1 MATYDEVIEA
11 LRRADEAGNVEDAR
25 NLAEIAQS
33 MRVQQ
38 FPTNELPVKELP
50 QSNALDAE
58 QSPFV
63 LMGDQPPPSM
73 FEYLLNR
80 AKIGLTPSR
89 LISGSALQQ
98 GTFAGAFPTQPELE
112 EFTTEGVQSRL
123 GLKPEMRPATT
134 AQKYLGSF
142 VEGAVDPLNL
152 FGGAGLLSKGVNVV
166 TGGMAG
172 VGGEF
177 GGEVGQQVAGVPGQ
191 ITGGILFSLLS
202 GGGTAKG
209 GQMLF
214 EKGKERFDI
223 KDLDVADLANVEG
236 ISRAKDLVEKALE
249 ADPTLK
255 SRLETIQ
262 KRVQFVT
269 GDKGTLAVSG
279 LDSIAFKTKLEDL
292 AKNDVSFAG
301 ELTKLYSDLKDAI
314 RKKSFELY
322 PAPSAE
328 LPSGKTK
335 IAEVET
341 DYNNRINFIDKQLGK
356 LTTEAN
362 IAGGTKPAEI
372 GTAIQNLVI
381 AKEKAARGAL
391 KPEYESVLG
400 QASKQ
405 GAMLPA
411 QDTQDLLNTA
421 EQLFQGDPWA
431 KQAPLL
437 KLVREQ
443 SSKFKAMRRQAVP
456 TSEGTTLPATTA
468 PDLTMGMDITS
479 LDSLKRRV
487 AQDIRE
493 TRDPNRQDKLRLLQT
508 RVDEAL
514 DNVQNSSGNIVI
526 DFRGEK
532 LPFGQAMSALDNDY
546 YNKVGIPFK
555 DAAAIEKISSSD
567 YAEKISPLIA
577 SSPTALNQFLRVAG
591 DEGVSLAEKSVMSK
605 LYNQSLNK
613 NGFIDPTKLDNL
625 LSKTSTNGGFSDI
638 VDQLPALK
646 QRLSDVGMNA
656 QYLASEKVAIDD
668 AARDART
675 RLGQSFLADY
685 DRNGVEAIVSK
696 ITGSGGIG
704 YRNRLTSDL
713 KKLSSDE
720 QVNVKLAIKNGLVT
734 RMLNSENPLEY
745 LQNNKDAFVSIF
757 GNRHYI
763 RLNALADV
771 SRLAN
776 KVDVDNL
783 QIRPTAVKET
793 SIIERATGGVS
804 AQRLSGIAVNQ
815 IASVFNK
822 GFRILSLIGQAN
834 IDQATKEAHRKLFLD
849 EGGVDAILNAST
861 KIISKKGKEVDLKS
875 AIKPEDLSDFAT
887 ALGMGTLRSGYIG
900 ASTAVSPSQ
909 VVEPV
914 TEPYYQ
920 YSPE

>member
-1 MATYDEVIEA
+1 MATYEEVIEA
-11 LRRADEAGNVEDAR
+11 LRRADAAGNVEDAR
-25 NLAEIAQS
+25 NLAEIANS
-33 MRVQQ
+33 MRVKPSPSEEIKTQ
-38 FPTNELPVKELP
+38 EL
-50 QSNALDAE
+50 
-58 QSPFV
+58 SPFT
-63 LMGDQPPPSM
+63 LIGDQPEPPPSM

-89 LISGSALQQ
+89 LVSGSALQQ

-123 GLKPEMRPATT
+123 GLKPQMRPATT
-134 AQKYLGSF
+134 AQKYIGSF
-142 VEGAVDPLNL
+142 VEGAADFSNL
-152 FGGAGLLSKGVNVV
+152 FGGTGLLAKGVNVA

-172 VGGEF
+172 LGGEF

-236 ISRAKDLVEKALE
+236 LSRAKDLVEKALE

-255 SRLETIQ
+255 ARLEAVQ

-269 GDKGTLAVSG
+269 GEKGALAVSG

-292 AKNDVSFAG
+292 AKNDVAFAG
-301 ELTKLYSDLKDAI
+301 ELNTLYSDLKKAV
-314 RKKSFELY
+314 RKKSSELF
-322 PAPSAE
+322 PAPSGK
-328 LPSGKTK
+328 LPSGVTK
-335 IAEVET
+335 IAEVEA
-341 DYNNRINFIDKQLGK
+341 DYNSRIGFIDKQLNK
-356 LTTEAN
+356 LTAEAN

-372 GTAIQNLVI
+372 GTAIQNLVV
-381 AKEKAARGAL
+381 AKEKAAKNAL
-391 KPEYESVLG
+391 RPEYDSVLG

-405 GAMLPA
+405 GALLPA

-443 SSKFKAMRRQAVP
+443 SSKFKAMRRQPMAGE
-456 TSEGTTLPATTA
+456 TGALATTA

-514 DNVQNSSGNIVI
+514 DKVQNSSGDIVI

-532 LPFGQAMSALDNDY
+532 LPFGQAMSALDTDY
-546 YNKVGIPFK
+546 FNKVGIPFK
-555 DAAAIEKISSSD
+555 DAASIEKITSAD

-577 SSPTALNQFLRVAG
+577 SSPTAMRQFLNVAG
-591 DEGVSLAEKSVMSK
+591 DEGVLLAEKSVMSK
-605 LYNQSLNK
+605 LYNQALNK
-613 NGFIDPTKLDNL
+613 DGFIDPVKLDNL
-625 LSKTSTNGGFSDI
+625 LSKTSTNGGYSDI

-646 QRLSDVGMNA
+646 QRLSNTA
-656 QYLASEKVAIDD
+656 LKSQYLASEKVAIDD
-668 AARDART
+668 AARDAKT
-675 RLGQSFLADY
+675 RLGESFLADY

-696 ITGSGGIG
+696 MTGSGGIG
-704 YRNRLTSDL
+704 YRNRLTTDL

-720 QVNVKLAIKNGLVT
+720 QINAKLAIKNGLVN

-745 LQNNKDAFVSIF
+745 LQENKDAFVSIF

-776 KVDVDNL
+776 KVNVDTL

-793 SIIERATGGVS
+793 SFIERATGGVS

-834 IDQATKEAHRKLFLD
+834 IDQATKDAHRKLFLD
-849 EGGVDAILNAST
+849 EGGVEAILNAST

-920 YSPE
+920 YVPE

>member
-11 LRRADEAGNVEDAR
+11 LRRADAAGNVEDAR
-25 NLAEIAQS
+25 NLAEIANS
-33 MRVQQ
+33 MREKLV
-38 FPTNELPVKELP
+38 PVDSQGE
-50 QSNALDAE
+50 E

-63 LMGDQPPPSM
+63 LIGDQPPPSM
-73 FEYLLNR
+73 FEYLVNR

-89 LISGSALQQ
+89 LVSGSALQQ

-134 AQKYLGSF
+134 AQKYIGSF
-142 VEGAVDPLNL
+142 VEGAADFSNL
-152 FGGAGLLSKGVNVV
+152 FGGVGLLSKGANVV

-191 ITGGILFSLLS
+191 IAGGILFSLLS

-214 EKGKERFDI
+214 DKGKEQFNI

-249 ADPTLK
+249 ADPALRA
-255 SRLETIQ
+255 RLETVQ

-269 GDKGTLAVSG
+269 GDKGALAVSG
-279 LDSIAFKTKLEDL
+279 LDNIAFRTKLEDL
-292 AKNDVSFAG
+292 AKNDVAFAG
-301 ELTKLYSDLKDAI
+301 ELNTLYSDLKNAV
-314 RKKSFELY
+314 RKKSSELY
-322 PAPSAE
+322 PAPSGE
-328 LPSGKTK
+328 LPSGATK

-341 DYNNRINFIDKQLGK
+341 DYNSRIGFIDKQLNK
-356 LTTEAN
+356 LTAETN

-381 AKEKAARGAL
+381 SKEKAARNALRPEYDSVLTQASGQGAL
-391 KPEYESVLG
+391 
-400 QASKQ
+400 
-405 GAMLPA
+405 LPA

-443 SSKFKAMRRQAVP
+443 SSKFKAMRRQAMP
-456 TSEGTTLPATTA
+456 TAEGTTLPATTA

-514 DNVQNSSGNIVI
+514 DKVQNSNGNIVI

-532 LPFGQAMSALDNDY
+532 LPFGQAMTALDTDY

-555 DAAAIEKISSSD
+555 DAAAIEKITSAD

-577 SSPTALNQFLRVAG
+577 SSPTAMRQFLNVAG
-591 DEGVSLAEKSVMSK
+591 EQGTSLAEKSVMSK
-605 LYNQSLNK
+605 LYNQALNK
-613 NGFIDPTKLDNL
+613 NGFIDPAKLDNL
-625 LSKTSTNGGFSDI
+625 LTKTSNNGGYSDI
-638 VDQLPALK
+638 IDQLPALK
-646 QRLSDVGMNA
+646 KRLSDTGLKA

-668 AARDART
+668 AASDAKT

-685 DRNGVEAIVSK
+685 ERNGVDAIVSK
-696 ITGSGGIG
+696 MTGSGGIG
-704 YRNRLTSDL
+704 YRNRLTTDL

-720 QVNVKLAIKNGLVT
+720 QINAKLAIKNGLVT

-745 LQNNKDAFVSIF
+745 LQENKDAFVSIF

-776 KVDVDNL
+776 KVNVESL

-804 AQRLSGIAVNQ
+804 AQRLSSIAVNQ
-815 IASVFNK
+815 ISSVFNK
-822 GFRILSLIGQAN
+822 GFRILSLIGQSN
-834 IDQATKEAHRKLFLD
+834 IDQATKDAHRKLFLD

-875 AIKPEDLSDFAT
+875 IIKPEDLSDFAT

-920 YSPE
+920 FSPE

>member
-11 LRRADEAGNVEDAR
+11 LRRADAAGNVEDAR
-25 NLAEIAQS
+25 NLAEIANS
-33 MRVQQ
+33 MREKLV
-38 FPTNELPVKELP
+38 PVDSQGE
-50 QSNALDAE
+50 E

-63 LMGDQPPPSM
+63 LIGDQPPPSM
-73 FEYLLNR
+73 FEYLVNR

-89 LISGSALQQ
+89 LVSGSALQQ

-123 GLKPEMRPATT
+123 GLKPQMRPATT
-134 AQKYLGSF
+134 TQKYLGAF

-152 FGGAGLLSKGVNVV
+152 FGGTGLLSKGVNLA
-166 TGGMAG
+166 TGGMAS

-191 ITGGILFSLLS
+191 IASGILFSLIS

-249 ADPTLK
+249 ADPALRA
-255 SRLETIQ
+255 RLETVQ

-269 GDKGTLAVSG
+269 GDKGALAVSG
-279 LDSIAFKTKLEDL
+279 LDNIAFKTKLEDL
-292 AKNDVSFAG
+292 AKNDVAFAG
-301 ELTKLYSDLKDAI
+301 ELKTLYSDLKNAV
-314 RKKSFELY
+314 RKRSSELY
-322 PAPSAE
+322 PAPSGE
-328 LPSGKTK
+328 LPSGATK

-341 DYNNRINFIDKQLGK
+341 DYNSRIGFIDKQLNK
-356 LTTEAN
+356 LTAETN
-362 IAGGTKPAEI
+362 IAGGTKPVEI

-381 AKEKAARGAL
+381 SKEKAARNAL
-391 KPEYESVLG
+391 RPEYESVLG
-400 QASKQ
+400 QASNQ
-405 GAMLPA
+405 GALLPA
-411 QDTQDLLNTA
+411 QDTQDLLRTA
-421 EQLFQGDPWA
+421 ENLFQSDPWA
-431 KQAPLL
+431 KEAPLL

-456 TSEGTTLPATTA
+456 TAEGTTLPATSA

-493 TRDPNRQDKLRLLQT
+493 VRDANRQDKLRSFQT
-508 RVDEAL
+508 KIDEAL
-514 DNVQNSSGNIVI
+514 DKVQNSSGNILI

-532 LPFGQAMSALDNDY
+532 LPFGQAMTALDTDY

-555 DAAAIEKISSSD
+555 DAAAIEKITSAD

-577 SSPTALNQFLRVAG
+577 SSPTAMRQFLNVAG
-591 DEGVSLAEKSVMSK
+591 EQGTSLAEKSVMSK
-605 LYNQSLNK
+605 LYNQALNK
-613 NGFIDPTKLDNL
+613 NGFIDPAKLDNL
-625 LSKTSTNGGFSDI
+625 LTKTSNNGGYSDI
-638 VDQLPALK
+638 IDQLPALK
-646 QRLSDVGMNA
+646 KRLSDTGLKA

-668 AARDART
+668 AASDAKT

-685 DRNGVEAIVSK
+685 ERNGVDAIVSK
-696 ITGSGGIG
+696 MTGSGGIG
-704 YRNRLTSDL
+704 YRNRLTTDL

-720 QVNVKLAIKNGLVT
+720 QINAKLAIKNGLVT

-745 LQNNKDAFVSIF
+745 LQENKDAFVSIF

-776 KVDVDNL
+776 KVNVESL

-804 AQRLSGIAVNQ
+804 AQRLSSIAVNQ

-834 IDQATKEAHRKLFLD
+834 IDQATKDAHRKLFLD

-875 AIKPEDLSDFAT
+875 VIKPEDLSDFAT

-900 ASTAVSPSQ
+900 ASTAVSPSE

-920 YSPE
+920 FSPE

>member
-11 LRRADEAGNVEDAR
+11 LRRADAAGNVEDAR
-25 NLAEIAQS
+25 NLAEIANS
-33 MRVQQ
+33 MREKIV
-38 FPTNELPVKELP
+38 PVDSQGE
-50 QSNALDAE
+50 E

-73 FEYLLNR
+73 LDYLFEK
-80 AKIGLTPSR
+80 AKLGFTSTPAR
-89 LISGSALQQ
+89 LASGSAMQQ

-112 EFTTEGVQSRL
+112 LTTENIQTGL
-123 GLKPEMRPATT
+123 GLKPQIRPAST
-134 AQKYLGSF
+134 AQRYFGAV
-142 VEGAVDPLNL
+142 VEGGADITGL
-152 FGGAGLLSKGVNVV
+152 FGKAKALNAL

-172 VGGEF
+172 GGGEF
-177 GGEVGQQVAGVPGQ
+177 GGEIGQQVAGVPGQ

-236 ISRAKDLVEKALE
+236 LSRAKDLVEKALE
-249 ADPTLK
+249 ADPTLR
-255 SRLETIQ
+255 SRLDTVQ

-269 GDKGTLAVSG
+269 GDKGALAVSG
-279 LDSIAFKTKLEDL
+279 LDNIAFRTKLEDL
-292 AKNDVSFAG
+292 AKNDVAFAG
-301 ELTKLYSDLKDAI
+301 ELNTLYSDLKNAV
-314 RKKSFELY
+314 RKKASELY
-322 PAPSAE
+322 PASSTE
-328 LPSGKTK
+328 LPSAKAK

-341 DYNNRINFIDKQLGK
+341 DYNSRIGFIDKQLNK
-356 LTTEAN
+356 LTAEAN
-362 IAGGTKPAEI
+362 IVGGTKPVEI

-381 AKEKAARGAL
+381 AREKSARNALRPEYDSVLTQASGQGAL
-391 KPEYESVLG
+391 
-400 QASKQ
+400 
-405 GAMLPA
+405 LPA

-456 TSEGTTLPATTA
+456 TAEGTTLPATTA

-514 DNVQNSSGNIVI
+514 DKVQNSSGNIVI
-526 DFRGEK
+526 DFRGKK
-532 LPFGQAMSALDNDY
+532 LPFGQAMTALDTDY

-555 DAAAIEKISSSD
+555 DAAAIEKITSVD

-577 SSPTALNQFLRVAG
+577 SSPTAMRQFLNVAG
-591 DEGVSLAEKSVMSK
+591 EEGTSLAEKSVMSK
-605 LYNQSLNK
+605 LYNQALNK
-613 NGFIDPTKLDNL
+613 NGFIDPAKLDNL
-625 LSKTSTNGGFSDI
+625 LTKTSNNGGYSDI
-638 VDQLPALK
+638 IDQLPALK
-646 QRLSDVGMNA
+646 QRLSDVGLKA
-656 QYLASEKVAIDD
+656 QYLSSEKVAIDD
-668 AARDART
+668 AAREAKT
-675 RLGQSFLADY
+675 RLGQGFLADY
-685 DRNGVEAIVSK
+685 DSMGVDGIVSK
-696 ITGSGGIG
+696 MTSSTGKG
-704 YRNRLTSDL
+704 YRNKLTTDL
-713 KKLSSDE
+713 NKLSSDE
-720 QVNVKLAIKNGLVT
+720 QINTKLALRNGLVT
-734 RMLNSENPLEY
+734 RMLDAENPLQY
-745 LQNNKDAFVSIF
+745 LEGNKDAFVSMF
-757 GNRHYI
+757 GQKHYNN
-763 RLNALADV
+763 LTALADV

-776 KVDVDNL
+776 KVDVEKL
-783 QIRPTAVKET
+783 PIRAAAVKET
-793 SIIERATGGVS
+793 SALERATGGVS
-804 AQRLSGIAVNQ
+804 VQRLSGIAVNQ

-834 IDQATKEAHRKLFLD
+834 IDQATKDAHRKLFLD

-861 KIISKKGKEVDLKS
+861 KIISKKGKEVDFKS
-875 AIKPEDLSDFAT
+875 VIKPEDLSDFAT

-920 YSPE
+920 YVPE

>member
-1 MATYDEVIEA
+1 
-11 LRRADEAGNVEDAR
+11 
-25 NLAEIAQS
+25 
-33 MRVQQ
+33 
-38 FPTNELPVKELP
+38 
-50 QSNALDAE
+50 
-58 QSPFV
+58 
-63 LMGDQPPPSM
+63 
-73 FEYLLNR
+73 
-80 AKIGLTPSR
+80 
-89 LISGSALQQ
+89 
-98 GTFAGAFPTQPELE
+98 
-112 EFTTEGVQSRL
+112 
-123 GLKPEMRPATT
+123 MRPATT
-134 AQKYLGSF
+134 TQKYLGSF

-223 KDLDVADLANVEG
+223 KDVDVADLANVEG

-362 IAGGTKPAEI
+362 IAGGTKPTEI

-391 KPEYESVLG
+391 KPEYESVLS

-456 TSEGTTLPATTA
+456 TAEGTTLPATTA

-508 RVDEAL
+508 KVDEAL

-720 QVNVKLAIKNGLVT
+720 QINAKLAIKNGLVT

-776 KVDVDNL
+776 KVNVDNL

-834 IDQATKEAHRKLFLD
+834 IDQATKDAHRKLFLD

-920 YSPE
+920 FSPE

>member
-11 LRRADEAGNVEDAR
+11 LRRADAAGNVEDAR
-25 NLAEIAQS
+25 NLAEIANS
-33 MRVQQ
+33 MREKIV
-38 FPTNELPVKELP
+38 PVDSQGE
-50 QSNALDAE
+50 E

-73 FEYLLNR
+73 LDYLFEK
-80 AKIGLTPSR
+80 AKLGFTSTPAR
-89 LISGSALQQ
+89 LASGSAMQQ

-112 EFTTEGVQSRL
+112 LTTENIQTGL
-123 GLKPEMRPATT
+123 GLKPQIRPAST
-134 AQKYLGSF
+134 AQRYFGAV
-142 VEGAVDPLNL
+142 VEGGADITGL
-152 FGGAGLLSKGVNVV
+152 FGKAKALNAL

-172 VGGEF
+172 GGGEF
-177 GGEVGQQVAGVPGQ
+177 GGEIGQQVAGVPGQ

-236 ISRAKDLVEKALE
+236 LSRAKDLVEKALE
-249 ADPTLK
+249 ADPTLR
-255 SRLETIQ
+255 SRLDTVQ

-269 GDKGTLAVSG
+269 GDKGALAVSG
-279 LDSIAFKTKLEDL
+279 LDNIAFRTKLEDL
-292 AKNDVSFAG
+292 AKNDVAFAG
-301 ELTKLYSDLKDAI
+301 ELNTLYSDLKNAV
-314 RKKSFELY
+314 RKKASELY
-322 PAPSAE
+322 PASSTE
-328 LPSGKTK
+328 LPSAKAK

-341 DYNNRINFIDKQLGK
+341 DYNSRIGFIDKQLNK
-356 LTTEAN
+356 LTAEAN
-362 IAGGTKPAEI
+362 IVGGTKPVEI

-381 AKEKAARGAL
+381 AREKSARNALRPEYDSVLTQASGQGAL
-391 KPEYESVLG
+391 
-400 QASKQ
+400 
-405 GAMLPA
+405 LPA

-456 TSEGTTLPATTA
+456 TAEGTTLPATTA

-514 DNVQNSSGNIVI
+514 DKVQNSSGNIVI

-532 LPFGQAMSALDNDY
+532 LPFGQAMTALDTDY

-555 DAAAIEKISSSD
+555 DAAAIEKITSVD

-577 SSPTALNQFLRVAG
+577 SSPTAMRQFLNVAG
-591 DEGVSLAEKSVMSK
+591 EEGTSLAEKSVMSK
-605 LYNQSLNK
+605 LYNQALNK
-613 NGFIDPTKLDNL
+613 NGFIDPAKLDNL
-625 LSKTSTNGGFSDI
+625 LTKTSNNGGYSDI
-638 VDQLPALK
+638 IDQLPALK
-646 QRLSDVGMNA
+646 QRLSDVGLKA
-656 QYLASEKVAIDD
+656 QYLSSEKVAIDD
-668 AARDART
+668 AAREAKT
-675 RLGQSFLADY
+675 RLGQGFLADY
-685 DRNGVEAIVSK
+685 DSMGVDGIVSK
-696 ITGSGGIG
+696 MTSSTGKG
-704 YRNRLTSDL
+704 YRNKLTTDL
-713 KKLSSDE
+713 NKLSSDE
-720 QVNVKLAIKNGLVT
+720 QINTKLALRNGLVT
-734 RMLNSENPLEY
+734 RMLDAENPLQY
-745 LQNNKDAFVSIF
+745 LEGNKDAFVSMF
-757 GNRHYI
+757 GQKHYNN
-763 RLNALADV
+763 LTALADV

-776 KVDVDNL
+776 KVDVEKL
-783 QIRPTAVKET
+783 PIRAAAVKET
-793 SIIERATGGVS
+793 SALERATGGVS
-804 AQRLSGIAVNQ
+804 VQRLSGIAVNQ

-834 IDQATKEAHRKLFLD
+834 IDQATKDAHRKLFLD
-849 EGGVDAILNAST
+849 ENGVDKILNTST
-861 KIISKKGKEVDLKS
+861 KILSKKGEEVDLKS
-875 AIKPEDLSDFAT
+875 FVKPEDLSDFGQ
-887 ALGMGTLRSGYIG
+887 ALGMGALRSGYFG
-900 ASTAVSPSQ
+900 GSTAISPSQ
-909 VVEPV
+909 VVEPN

-920 YSPE
+920 YTPQ

>member
-134 AQKYLGSF
+134 TQKYLGSF

-177 GGEVGQQVAGVPGQ
+177 GGEIGQQVAGVPGQ

-214 EKGKERFDI
+214 EKGKEKFDI

-279 LDSIAFKTKLEDL
+279 LDSIAFRTKLEDL
-292 AKNDVSFAG
+292 AKNDVAFAG
-301 ELTKLYSDLKDAI
+301 ELNKLYSDLKDAV
-314 RKKSFELY
+314 RKRASEIY

-328 LPSGKTK
+328 LPSGKAK

-356 LTTEAN
+356 LTAEAN

-381 AKEKAARGAL
+381 AREKAARNAL
-391 KPEYESVLG
+391 SPEYDSVLS

-405 GAMLPA
+405 GALLPA
-411 QDTQDLLNTA
+411 QETQDLLNTA
-421 EQLFQGDPWA
+421 QELFQGDPWA

-437 KLVREQ
+437 KLVRDQ
-443 SSKFKAMRRQAVP
+443 ASKFKAMRSQPMAGEAGAV
-456 TSEGTTLPATTA
+456 ATTA

-514 DNVQNSSGNIVI
+514 DKVQNSSGNILI
-526 DFRGEK
+526 DFRGKK
-532 LPFGQAMSALDNDY
+532 LPFGQAMNNLDTDY
-546 YNKVGIPFK
+546 FNKVGIPFK
-555 DAAAIEKISSSD
+555 DAAAIEKISSAD

-577 SSPTALNQFLRVAG
+577 SSPTALKQFLNVSG
-591 DEGVSLAEKSVMSK
+591 NEGVSLAEKSVMSK

-613 NGFIDPTKLDNL
+613 NGFIDPAKLDNL

-646 QRLSDVGMNA
+646 QRLSDVGLKA

-720 QVNVKLAIKNGLVT
+720 QINAKLAIKNGLVT

-776 KVDVDNL
+776 KVNVDNL

-834 IDQATKEAHRKLFLD
+834 IDQATKDAHRKLFLD

-920 YSPE
+920 FSPE

>member
-11 LRRADEAGNVEDAR
+11 LRRADAAGNVEDAR
-25 NLAEIAQS
+25 NLAEIANS
-33 MRVQQ
+33 MREKLV
-38 FPTNELPVKELP
+38 PVDSQGE
-50 QSNALDAE
+50 E

-63 LMGDQPPPSM
+63 LIGDQPPPSM
-73 FEYLLNR
+73 FEYLVNR

-89 LISGSALQQ
+89 LVSGSALQQ

-134 AQKYLGSF
+134 AQKYIGSF
-142 VEGAVDPLNL
+142 VEGAADFSNL
-152 FGGAGLLSKGVNVV
+152 FGGVGLLSKGANVV

-191 ITGGILFSLLS
+191 IAGGILFSLLS

-214 EKGKERFDI
+214 DKGKEQFNI

-249 ADPTLK
+249 ADPALRA
-255 SRLETIQ
+255 RLETVQ

-269 GDKGTLAVSG
+269 GDKGALAVSG
-279 LDSIAFKTKLEDL
+279 LDNIAFRTKLEDL
-292 AKNDVSFAG
+292 AKNDVAFAG
-301 ELTKLYSDLKDAI
+301 ELNTLYSDLKNAV
-314 RKKSFELY
+314 RKKSSELY
-322 PAPSAE
+322 PAPSGE
-328 LPSGKTK
+328 LPSGATK

-341 DYNNRINFIDKQLGK
+341 DYNSRIGFIDKQLNK
-356 LTTEAN
+356 LTAETN

-381 AKEKAARGAL
+381 SKEKAARNALRPEYDSVLTQASGQGAL
-391 KPEYESVLG
+391 
-400 QASKQ
+400 
-405 GAMLPA
+405 LPA

-443 SSKFKAMRRQAVP
+443 SSKFKAMRRQAMP
-456 TSEGTTLPATTA
+456 TAEGTTLPATTA

-514 DNVQNSSGNIVI
+514 DKVQNSNGNIVI

-532 LPFGQAMSALDNDY
+532 LPFGQAMTALDTDY

-555 DAAAIEKISSSD
+555 DAAAIEKITSAD

-577 SSPTALNQFLRVAG
+577 SSPTAMRQFLNVAG
-591 DEGVSLAEKSVMSK
+591 EQGTSLAEKSVMSK
-605 LYNQSLNK
+605 LYNQALNK
-613 NGFIDPTKLDNL
+613 NGFIDPAKLDNL
-625 LSKTSTNGGFSDI
+625 LTKTSNNGGYSDI
-638 VDQLPALK
+638 IDQLPALK
-646 QRLSDVGMNA
+646 KRLSDTGLKA

-668 AARDART
+668 AASDAKT

-685 DRNGVEAIVSK
+685 ERNGVDAIVSK
-696 ITGSGGIG
+696 MTGSGGIG
-704 YRNRLTSDL
+704 YRNRLTTDL

-720 QVNVKLAIKNGLVT
+720 QINAKLAIKNGLVT

-745 LQNNKDAFVSIF
+745 LQENKDAFVSIF

-776 KVDVDNL
+776 KVNVESL

-815 IASVFNK
+815 ISSVFNK
-822 GFRILSLIGQAN
+822 GFRILSLIGQSN
-834 IDQATKEAHRKLFLD
+834 IDQATKDAHRKLFLD

-875 AIKPEDLSDFAT
+875 IIKPEDLSDFAT

-920 YSPE
+920 FSPE

>member
-11 LRRADEAGNVEDAR
+11 LRRADAAGNEEDAR
-25 NLAEIAQS
+25 SLAEIANS
-33 MRVQQ
+33 MKVQQ
-38 FPTNELPVKELP
+38 TPAKEMNVEDLPPAELTFPTDIQPSP
-50 QSNALDAE
+50 TMLDY
-58 QSPFV
+58 
-63 LMGDQPPPSM
+63 L
-73 FEYLLNR
+73 FEK
-80 AKIGLTPSR
+80 AKLGFTTTPAR
-89 LISGSALQQ
+89 LASGSALQQ

-112 EFTTEGVQSRL
+112 SLTTEGVQRAL
-123 GLKPEMRPATT
+123 GLNPDIRPASK
-134 AQKYLGSF
+134 AQRYLGAV
-142 VEGAVDPLNL
+142 VEGGADITGL
-152 FGGAGLLSKGVNVV
+152 FGKAKALNVL

-172 VGGEF
+172 GGGEF

-191 ITGGILFSLLS
+191 IAGGLVFSLLS
-202 GGGTAKG
+202 GGGAAKG
-209 GQMLF
+209 GQLLF
-214 EKGKERFDI
+214 EKGKQRFDI

-249 ADPTLK
+249 ADPTLR

-269 GDKGTLAVSG
+269 GDKGALAVSG
-279 LDSIAFKTKLEDL
+279 LDNIAFRTKLEDL
-292 AKNDVSFAG
+292 AKNDVAFAG
-301 ELTKLYSDLKDAI
+301 ELNKLYSDLKGAV
-314 RKKSFELY
+314 RKRASEIY

-328 LPSGKTK
+328 LPSGKAK

-356 LTTEAN
+356 LTAEAN
-362 IAGGTKPAEI
+362 IAGGTKPTEI

-381 AKEKAARGAL
+381 AKEKAARNAL
-391 KPEYESVLG
+391 SPEYDSVLS

-405 GAMLPA
+405 GALLPA
-411 QDTQDLLNTA
+411 QETQDLLNTA
-421 EQLFQGDPWA
+421 QELFQGDPWA

-437 KLVREQ
+437 KLVRDQ
-443 SSKFKAMRRQAVP
+443 ASKFKAMRRQPMAGE
-456 TSEGTTLPATTA
+456 TGAIATTA

-514 DNVQNSSGNIVI
+514 DKVQNSSGNILI

-532 LPFGQAMSALDNDY
+532 LPFGQAMNNLDTDY
-546 YNKVGIPFK
+546 FNKVGIPFK
-555 DAAAIEKISSSD
+555 DAAAIEKISSAD

-577 SSPTALNQFLRVAG
+577 SSPTALKQFLNVSG
-591 DEGVSLAEKSVMSK
+591 NEGVSLAEKSVMSK

-613 NGFIDPTKLDNL
+613 NGFIDPAKLDNL

-646 QRLSDVGMNA
+646 QRLSDVGMKA

-668 AARDART
+668 AAKDART
-675 RLGQSFLADY
+675 RLGQSFLSDY
-685 DRNGVEAIVSK
+685 DSMGVDGIVSK
-696 ITGSGGIG
+696 MTSPTGKG
-704 YRNRLTSDL
+704 YRNKLITDL
-713 KKLSSDE
+713 NKLPSDE
-720 QVNVKLAIKNGLVT
+720 QINTKLALRNGLVT
-734 RMLNSENPLEY
+734 RMLDSENPINYLES
-745 LQNNKDAFVSIF
+745 NKDAFVSVF
-757 GNRHYI
+757 GKKHYDS
-763 RLNALADV
+763 LTALADV

-776 KVDVDNL
+776 KVDVEKL
-783 QIRPTAVKET
+783 PIRAAAVKET
-793 SIIERATGGVS
+793 SALERATGGVNP
-804 AQRLSGIAVNQ
+804 QRIAGIAVNQ

-822 GFRILSLIGQAN
+822 GFRILSLIGQSN
-834 IDQATKEAHRKLFLD
+834 IDQATKDAHRKLFLD

-861 KIISKKGKEVDLKS
+861 KIISKKGKEIDFKS
-875 AIKPEDLSDFAT
+875 MIKPEDLSDFAT
-887 ALGMGTLRSGYIG
+887 ALGMGALRTGYIG

-920 YSPE
+920 YAPE

>member
-11 LRRADEAGNVEDAR
+11 LRRADAAGNVEDAR
-25 NLAEIAQS
+25 NLAEIANS
-33 MRVQQ
+33 MREKLV
-38 FPTNELPVKELP
+38 PVDSQGE
-50 QSNALDAE
+50 E

-73 FEYLLNR
+73 FEYLVNR

-89 LISGSALQQ
+89 LVSGSALQQ

-123 GLKPEMRPATT
+123 GLKPEMRPATST
-134 AQKYLGSF
+134 QKYLGAF

-152 FGGAGLLSKGVNVV
+152 FGGTGLLSKGVNVA

-236 ISRAKDLVEKALE
+236 LSRAKDLVEKALE
-249 ADPTLK
+249 ADPTLRA
-255 SRLETIQ
+255 RLDTVQ

-269 GDKGTLAVSG
+269 GNKGALAVSG
-279 LDSIAFKTKLEDL
+279 LDNIAFRTKLEDL
-292 AKNDVSFAG
+292 AKNDVAFAG
-301 ELTKLYSDLKDAI
+301 ELNTLYSDLKNAV
-314 RKKSFELY
+314 RKKASELY
-322 PAPSAE
+322 PAPSGN
-328 LPSGKTK
+328 LPSGTAK
-335 IAEVET
+335 ISEVET
-341 DYNNRINFIDKQLGK
+341 DYNSRINFIDNQLNK
-356 LTTEAN
+356 LTAEAN
-362 IAGGTKPAEI
+362 IAGGTKPVEI

-381 AKEKAARGAL
+381 AREKSARNALRPEYDSVLTQASGQGAL
-391 KPEYESVLG
+391 
-400 QASKQ
+400 
-405 GAMLPA
+405 LPA

-456 TSEGTTLPATTA
+456 TAEGTTLPATIA

-514 DNVQNSSGNIVI
+514 DKVQNSSGNIVI

-532 LPFGQAMSALDNDY
+532 LPFGQAMTALDTDY

-555 DAAAIEKISSSD
+555 DAAAIEKITSAD

-577 SSPTALNQFLRVAG
+577 SSPTSMRQFLNVAG
-591 DEGVSLAEKSVMSK
+591 EEGISLAEKSVMSK
-605 LYNQSLNK
+605 LYNQALNK
-613 NGFIDPTKLDNL
+613 NGFIDPAKLDNL
-625 LSKTSTNGGFSDI
+625 LTKTSNNGGYSDI
-638 VDQLPALK
+638 IDQLPALK
-646 QRLSDVGMNA
+646 QRLSDVGLKA
-656 QYLASEKVAIDD
+656 QYLSSEKVAIDD
-668 AARDART
+668 AARDAKT

-685 DRNGVEAIVSK
+685 DRNGVDAIVSK
-696 ITGSGGIG
+696 MTGSEGIS
-704 YRNRLTSDL
+704 YRNRLTTDL

-720 QVNVKLAIKNGLVT
+720 QINAKLALRNGLVT
-734 RMLNSENPLEY
+734 RMLDAENPLQY
-745 LQNNKDAFVSIF
+745 LQGNKDAFVSMF
-757 GNRHYI
+757 GKKHYDN
-763 RLNALADV
+763 LTALADV

-776 KVDVDNL
+776 KVDVEKL
-783 QIRPTAVKET
+783 PIRAAAVKET
-793 SIIERATGGVS
+793 SALERATGGVS
-804 AQRLSGIAVNQ
+804 VQRLSGIAVNQ

-834 IDQATKEAHRKLFLD
+834 IDQATKDAHRKLFLD

-861 KIISKKGKEVDLKS
+861 KIISKKGKEVDFKS
-875 AIKPEDLSDFAT
+875 MIKPEDLSDFAT

-900 ASTAVSPSQ
+900 ASTAVSPSE

-914 TEPYYQ
+914 TEPYFQ
-920 YSPE
+920 YVPE

>member
-11 LRRADEAGNVEDAR
+11 LRRADAAGNEEDAR
-25 NLAEIAQS
+25 SLAEIAQS

-134 AQKYLGSF
+134 TQKYLGSF

-456 TSEGTTLPATTA
+456 TAEGTTLPATTA

-745 LQNNKDAFVSIF
+745 LQDNKDAFVSIF

-776 KVDVDNL
+776 KVNVDEL

-793 SIIERATGGVS
+793 SFIERATGGVS

-834 IDQATKEAHRKLFLD
+834 IDQATKDAHRKLFLD

-875 AIKPEDLSDFAT
+875 VIKPEDLSDFAT

-920 YSPE
+920 YVPE

>member
-11 LRRADEAGNVEDAR
+11 LRRADAAGNVEDAR
-25 NLAEIAQS
+25 NLAEIANS
-33 MRVQQ
+33 MREKIV
-38 FPTNELPVKELP
+38 PVDSQGE
-50 QSNALDAE
+50 E

-73 FEYLLNR
+73 LDYLFEK
-80 AKIGLTPSR
+80 AKLGFTSTPAR
-89 LISGSALQQ
+89 LASGSAMQQ

-112 EFTTEGVQSRL
+112 LTTENIQTGL
-123 GLKPEMRPATT
+123 GLKPQIRPAST
-134 AQKYLGSF
+134 AQRYFGAV
-142 VEGAVDPLNL
+142 VEGGADITGL
-152 FGGAGLLSKGVNVV
+152 FGKAKALNAL

-172 VGGEF
+172 GGGEF
-177 GGEVGQQVAGVPGQ
+177 GGEIGQQVAGVPGQ

-236 ISRAKDLVEKALE
+236 LSRAKDLVEKALE
-249 ADPTLK
+249 ADPTLR
-255 SRLETIQ
+255 SRLDTVQ

-269 GDKGTLAVSG
+269 GDKGALAVSG
-279 LDSIAFKTKLEDL
+279 LDNIAFRTKLEDL
-292 AKNDVSFAG
+292 AKNDVAFAG
-301 ELTKLYSDLKDAI
+301 ELNTLYSDLKNAV
-314 RKKSFELY
+314 RKKASELY
-322 PAPSAE
+322 PASSTE
-328 LPSGKTK
+328 LPSAKAK

-341 DYNNRINFIDKQLGK
+341 DYNSRIGFIDKQLNK
-356 LTTEAN
+356 LTAEAN
-362 IAGGTKPAEI
+362 IVGGTKPVEI

-381 AKEKAARGAL
+381 AREKSARNALRPEYDSVLTQASGQGAL
-391 KPEYESVLG
+391 
-400 QASKQ
+400 
-405 GAMLPA
+405 LPA

-456 TSEGTTLPATTA
+456 TAEGTTLPATTA

-514 DNVQNSSGNIVI
+514 DKVQNSSGNIVI

-532 LPFGQAMSALDNDY
+532 LPFGQAMTALDTDY

-555 DAAAIEKISSSD
+555 DAAAIEKITSVD

-577 SSPTALNQFLRVAG
+577 SSPTAMRQFLNVAG
-591 DEGVSLAEKSVMSK
+591 EEGTSLAEKSVMSK
-605 LYNQSLNK
+605 LYNQALNK
-613 NGFIDPTKLDNL
+613 NGFIDPAKLDNL
-625 LSKTSTNGGFSDI
+625 LTKTSNNGGYSDI
-638 VDQLPALK
+638 IDQLPALK
-646 QRLSDVGMNA
+646 QRLSDVGLKA
-656 QYLASEKVAIDD
+656 QYLSSEKVAIDD
-668 AARDART
+668 AAREAKT
-675 RLGQSFLADY
+675 RLGQGFLADY
-685 DRNGVEAIVSK
+685 DSMGVDGIVSK
-696 ITGSGGIG
+696 MTSSTGKG
-704 YRNRLTSDL
+704 YRNKLTTDL
-713 KKLSSDE
+713 NKLSSDE
-720 QVNVKLAIKNGLVT
+720 QINTKLALRNGLVT
-734 RMLNSENPLEY
+734 RMLDAENPLQY
-745 LQNNKDAFVSIF
+745 LEGNKDAFVSMF
-757 GNRHYI
+757 GQKHYNN
-763 RLNALADV
+763 LTALADV

-776 KVDVDNL
+776 KVDVEKL
-783 QIRPTAVKET
+783 PIRAAAVKET
-793 SIIERATGGVS
+793 SALERATGGVS
-804 AQRLSGIAVNQ
+804 VQRLSGIAVNQ

-834 IDQATKEAHRKLFLD
+834 IDQATKDAHRKLFLD

-861 KIISKKGKEVDLKS
+861 KIISKKGKEVDFKS
-875 AIKPEDLSDFAT
+875 VIKPEDLSDFAT

-920 YSPE
+920 YVPE

>member
-1 MATYDEVIEA
+1 MATYEEVIEA
-11 LRRADEAGNVEDAR
+11 LRRADAAGNEEDAR
-25 NLAEIAQS
+25 NLAEIANS
-33 MRVQQ
+33 MRVK
-38 FPTNELPVKELP
+38 PSPSEELKTQEL
-50 QSNALDAE
+50 
-58 QSPFV
+58 SPFT
-63 LMGDQPPPSM
+63 LIGDQPEPPPSM
-73 FEYLLNR
+73 LDYLLEK
-80 AKIGLTPSR
+80 AKLGFTSTPAR
-89 LISGSALQQ
+89 LAAGSALQQ

-112 EFTTEGVQSRL
+112 ALTTEGIQTGL
-123 GLKPEMRPATT
+123 GLKPQIRPAST
-134 AQKYLGSF
+134 AQRYLGAV
-142 VEGAVDPLNL
+142 VEGASDITGL
-152 FGGAGLLSKGVNVV
+152 FGKAKALNVI

-172 VGGEF
+172 GGGEF

-236 ISRAKDLVEKALE
+236 LSRAKDLVEKALE

-255 SRLETIQ
+255 ARLEAVQ
-262 KRVQFVT
+262 KRVRFVT
-269 GDKGTLAVSG
+269 GDKGALAVSG
-279 LDSIAFKTKLEDL
+279 LDNIAFRTKLEDL
-292 AKNDVSFAG
+292 AKNDVAFAG
-301 ELTKLYSDLKDAI
+301 ELNTLYSDLKQAV
-314 RKKSFELY
+314 RKKASELY
-322 PAPSAE
+322 PAPNVE
-328 LPSGKTK
+328 LPSGKAK
-335 IAEVET
+335 IAEAET
-341 DYNNRINFIDKQLGK
+341 DYNNRINFIDNQLNK
-356 LTTEAN
+356 LTADAN

-372 GTAIQNLVI
+372 GTAIQNLVV
-381 AKEKAARGAL
+381 AKEKAAKNAL
-391 KPEYESVLG
+391 RPEYDSVLG

-405 GAMLPA
+405 GALLPA

-443 SSKFKAMRRQAVP
+443 SSKFKAMRRQPMAG
-456 TSEGTTLPATTA
+456 EAGALATTA

-514 DNVQNSSGNIVI
+514 DKVQNFSGNIVI

-532 LPFGQAMSALDNDY
+532 LPFGQAMSALDTDY
-546 YNKVGIPFK
+546 FNKVGIPFK
-555 DAAAIEKISSSD
+555 DAASIEKITSAD

-577 SSPTALNQFLRVAG
+577 SSPTAMRQFLNVAG

-605 LYNQSLNK
+605 LYNQALNK
-613 NGFIDPTKLDNL
+613 DGFIDPAKLDNL
-625 LSKTSTNGGFSDI
+625 LSKTSTNGGYSDI

-646 QRLSDVGMNA
+646 QRLSNTA
-656 QYLASEKVAIDD
+656 LKSQYLASEKVAIDD
-668 AARDART
+668 AAKDART
-675 RLGQSFLADY
+675 RLGQSFLSDY
-685 DRNGVEAIVSK
+685 DSMGVDGIVTK
-696 ITGSGGIG
+696 ITSSTGKG
-704 YRNRLTSDL
+704 YRNKLTTDL
-713 KKLSSDE
+713 NKLSSDE
-720 QVNVKLAIKNGLVT
+720 QVNAKLAIKNGLVT
-734 RMLNSENPLEY
+734 RMLNSENPLQY
-745 LQNNKDAFVSIF
+745 LQDNKDAFVSIF

-776 KVDVDNL
+776 KVNVDEL

-793 SIIERATGGVS
+793 SFIERATGGVS

-834 IDQATKEAHRKLFLD
+834 IDQATKDAHRKLFLD

-875 AIKPEDLSDFAT
+875 VIKPEDLSDFAT

-920 YSPE
+920 YVPE

>member
-11 LRRADEAGNVEDAR
+11 LRRADAAGNVEDAR
-25 NLAEIAQS
+25 NLAEIANS
-33 MRVQQ
+33 MREQLV
-38 FPTNELPVKELP
+38 PVDFQGE
-50 QSNALDAE
+50 E

-63 LMGDQPPPSM
+63 LIGDQPPPSM
-73 FEYLLNR
+73 FEYLVNR

-89 LISGSALQQ
+89 LVSGSALQQ

-123 GLKPEMRPATT
+123 GLKPQMRPATT
-134 AQKYLGSF
+134 TQKYLGAF

-152 FGGAGLLSKGVNVV
+152 FGGTGLLSKGVNLA

-191 ITGGILFSLLS
+191 IAGGILFSLLS

-236 ISRAKDLVEKALE
+236 LSKAKDLVEKALE
-249 ADPTLK
+249 ADPALRA
-255 SRLETIQ
+255 RLETVQ

-269 GDKGTLAVSG
+269 GEKGTLAVSG
-279 LDSIAFKTKLEDL
+279 LDNIAFRTKLEDL
-292 AKNDVSFAG
+292 AKNDVAFAG
-301 ELTKLYSDLKDAI
+301 ELNTLYSDLKNAV
-314 RKKSFELY
+314 RKRSSELY
-322 PAPSAE
+322 PTPSSE
-328 LPSGKTK
+328 LPSGAKK

-341 DYNNRINFIDKQLGK
+341 DYNNRIGFIDKQLNK
-356 LTTEAN
+356 LTAEAN
-362 IAGGTKPAEI
+362 IVGGTKPVEI

-381 AKEKAARGAL
+381 SKEKAARNAL
-391 KPEYESVLG
+391 RPEYESVLG

-405 GAMLPA
+405 GALLPA
-411 QDTQDLLNTA
+411 QDTQDLLRTA
-421 EQLFQGDPWA
+421 ENLFQSDPWA
-431 KQAPLL
+431 KEAPLL

-456 TSEGTTLPATTA
+456 TGEGTTLPATTA

-493 TRDPNRQDKLRLLQT
+493 VRDANRQDKLRSFQT
-508 RVDEAL
+508 KIDEAL
-514 DNVQNSSGNIVI
+514 DKVQNSSGNIVI

-532 LPFGQAMSALDNDY
+532 LPFGQAMTALDTDY

-577 SSPTALNQFLRVAG
+577 SSPTAMRQFLNVAG
-591 DEGVSLAEKSVMSK
+591 EEGTSLAEKSVMSK
-605 LYNQSLNK
+605 LYNQALNK
-613 NGFIDPTKLDNL
+613 NGFIDSAKLDNL
-625 LSKTSTNGGFSDI
+625 LTKTSNNGGYSDI
-638 VDQLPALK
+638 IDQLPALK
-646 QRLSDVGMNA
+646 KRLSDTGLKA

-668 AARDART
+668 AAQDAKT

-696 ITGSGGIG
+696 MTGSGGIG
-704 YRNRLTSDL
+704 YRNRLTTDL

-720 QVNVKLAIKNGLVT
+720 QINAKLAIKNGLVT
-734 RMLNSENPLEY
+734 RMLNSENPLKY
-745 LQNNKDAFVSIF
+745 LQDNKDAFVSIF

-776 KVDVDNL
+776 EVNVKKL
-783 QIRPTAVKET
+783 QIRPTAIQET
-793 SIIERATGGVS
+793 SIIQRATGGVS

-815 IASVFNK
+815 ISSVFNK
-822 GFRILSLIGQAN
+822 GFRILSLIGQTN
-834 IDQATKEAHRKLFLD
+834 IDQATKDAHRRLFLD

-875 AIKPEDLSDFAT
+875 VIKPEDLSDFAT

-920 YSPE
+920 YVPE

>member
-11 LRRADEAGNVEDAR
+11 LRRADAAGNEEDAR
-25 NLAEIAQS
+25 NLAEIANS
-33 MRVQQ
+33 MRVK
-38 FPTNELPVKELP
+38 PSPSEELKIQEL
-50 QSNALDAE
+50 
-58 QSPFV
+58 SPFT
-63 LMGDQPPPSM
+63 LIGDQPPPPTM
-73 FEYLLNR
+73 LDYLLEK
-80 AKIGLTPSR
+80 AKLGFTSIPAR
-89 LISGSALQQ
+89 LAAGSALQQ

-112 EFTTEGVQSRL
+112 LSTENIQTGL
-123 GLKPEMRPATT
+123 GLKPQIRPASP
-134 AQKYLGSF
+134 AQRYLGAV
-142 VEGAVDPLNL
+142 VEGATDITGL
-152 FGGAGLLSKGVNVV
+152 FGKAKALNMLI
-166 TGGMAG
+166 GGMAG
-172 VGGEF
+172 LGGEF

-236 ISRAKDLVEKALE
+236 LSRAKDLVEKALE

-255 SRLETIQ
+255 ARLEAVQ

-269 GDKGTLAVSG
+269 GNKGALAVSG
-279 LDSIAFKTKLEDL
+279 LDNIAFRTKLEDL
-292 AKNDVSFAG
+292 AKNDVAFAG
-301 ELTKLYSDLKDAI
+301 ELNTLYSDLRNAV
-314 RKKSFELY
+314 RKKASEVF

-328 LPSGKTK
+328 LPSGKAK

-341 DYNNRINFIDKQLGK
+341 DYNNRISFIDKQLNK
-356 LTTEAN
+356 LTSEAN
-362 IAGGTKPAEI
+362 IAGGTKPVEI

-381 AKEKAARGAL
+381 AKEKAARNAL
-391 KPEYESVLG
+391 RPEYESVLG

-405 GAMLPA
+405 GALLPA
-411 QDTQDLLNTA
+411 QDTQNLLNTA

-443 SSKFKAMRRQAVP
+443 SSKFKAMRRQPMAG
-456 TSEGTTLPATTA
+456 EAGALATTA

-514 DNVQNSSGNIVI
+514 DKVQNSSGDIVI

-532 LPFGQAMSALDNDY
+532 VPFGQAMTTLDTDY
-546 YNKVGIPFK
+546 FNKVGIPFK
-555 DAAAIEKISSSD
+555 DAASIEKITSAD

-577 SSPTALNQFLRVAG
+577 SSPTAMRQFLNVAG
-591 DEGVSLAEKSVMSK
+591 DEGISLAEKSVMSK
-605 LYNQSLNK
+605 LYNQALNK
-613 NGFIDPTKLDNL
+613 NGFIDPAKLDNL
-625 LSKTSTNGGFSDI
+625 LTKTSNNGGYSDI
-638 VDQLPALK
+638 IDQLPALK
-646 QRLSDVGMNA
+646 QRLSDTGLKA

-668 AARDART
+668 AARDAKT

-685 DRNGVEAIVSK
+685 DSMGVEGIVSK
-696 ITGSGGIG
+696 MTSSTGKG
-704 YRNRLTSDL
+704 YRIKLVTDL
-713 KKLSSDE
+713 NKLSSDE
-720 QVNVKLAIKNGLVT
+720 QINTKLALRNGLVT
-734 RMLNSENPLEY
+734 RMLDSENPLQY
-745 LQNNKDAFVSIF
+745 LEGNKDAFVSIF
-757 GNRHYI
+757 GQKHYNN
-763 RLNALADV
+763 LTALADV

-776 KVDVDNL
+776 KVDVESL

-834 IDQATKEAHRKLFLD
+834 IDQATKDAHRKLFLD
-849 EGGVDAILNAST
+849 EGGVEAILNAST

-920 YSPE
+920 YVPE

>member
-11 LRRADEAGNVEDAR
+11 LRNADAAGNVEDAR
-25 NLAEIAQS
+25 RLAEIAAS
-33 MRVQQ
+33 MRIMES
-38 FPTNELPVKELP
+38 PE
-50 QSNALDAE
+50 NARGDV
-58 QSPFV
+58 PFI
-63 LMGDQPPPSM
+63 LQTMGDEPAAAPSM
-73 FEYLLNR
+73 FDFLLESAGR
-80 AKIGLTPSR
+80 GLTGTAAK
-89 LISGSALQQ
+89 LASGSAMEQ
-98 GTFAGAFPTQPELE
+98 GTFAGAFPSQPELE
-112 EFTTEGVQSRL
+112 QVTTESIQKGL
-123 GLKPEMRPATT
+123 GLKPQMRPATGLQRY
-134 AQKYLGSF
+134 AGAF
-142 VEGAVDPLNL
+142 VEGGFDPFNL
-152 FGGAGLLSKGVNVV
+152 VGAGLLTKGANVL

-177 GGEVGQQVAGVPGQ
+177 GGEVGQQVAGLPGQ
-191 ITGGILFSLLS
+191 VVGGLMFSLIS

-209 GQMLF
+209 GQMLL

-236 ISRAKDLVEKALE
+236 LSRAKDLVEKALE
-249 ADPTLK
+249 ADPTLR
-255 SRLETIQ
+255 SRLETVQ
-262 KRVQFVT
+262 KRVRFVT
-269 GDKGTLAVSG
+269 GEKGVLAVSG
-279 LDSIAFKTKLEDL
+279 LDNIAFRTKLEDL
-292 AKNDVSFAG
+292 AKNDVAFAG
-301 ELTKLYSDLKDAI
+301 ELNTLYSDLKKAV
-314 RKKSFELY
+314 RKRSSELY
-322 PAPSAE
+322 PTPSGE
-328 LPSGKTK
+328 LPSGATK

-341 DYNNRINFIDKQLGK
+341 DYNNRINFIDKQLNK
-356 LTTEAN
+356 LTAETS
-362 IAGGTKPAEI
+362 IVGGTKPVEI

-381 AKEKAARGAL
+381 AKEKAARNALRPEYDSVLTQASSQGAL
-391 KPEYESVLG
+391 
-400 QASKQ
+400 
-405 GAMLPA
+405 LPA
-411 QDTQDLLNTA
+411 QDTQDLLRTA
-421 EQLFQGDPWA
+421 ENLFQSDPWA
-431 KQAPLL
+431 KEAPLL

-456 TSEGTTLPATTA
+456 TGEGTTLPATTA

-493 TRDPNRQDKLRLLQT
+493 VRDANRQDKLRSFQT
-508 RVDEAL
+508 KIDEAL
-514 DNVQNSSGNIVI
+514 DKVQNSSGNIVI

-532 LPFGQAMSALDNDY
+532 LPFGQAMTALDTDY

-555 DAAAIEKISSSD
+555 DAAAIEKITSAD

-577 SSPTALNQFLRVAG
+577 SSPTAMRQFLNVAG
-591 DEGVSLAEKSVMSK
+591 EEGTSLAEKSVMSK
-605 LYNQSLNK
+605 LYNQALNK
-613 NGFIDPTKLDNL
+613 NGFIDSAKLDNL
-625 LSKTSTNGGFSDI
+625 LTKTSNNGGYSDI
-638 VDQLPALK
+638 IDQLPALK
-646 QRLSDVGMNA
+646 KRLSDTGLKA

-668 AARDART
+668 AAQDAKT

-696 ITGSGGIG
+696 MTGSGGIG
-704 YRNRLTSDL
+704 YRNRLTTDL

-720 QVNVKLAIKNGLVT
+720 QINAKLAIKNGLVT
-734 RMLNSENPLEY
+734 RMLNSEKPLEY
-745 LQNNKDAFVSIF
+745 LQDNKDAFVSIF

-776 KVDVDNL
+776 KVNVESL
-783 QIRPTAVKET
+783 QIRPTAVQQT

-822 GFRILSLIGQAN
+822 GFRILSLIGQTN
-834 IDQATKEAHRKLFLD
+834 IDQATKDAHRKLFLD

-875 AIKPEDLSDFAT
+875 VIKPEDLSDFAT

-920 YSPE
+920 YAPE